1 MSQPLT
7 LAKLLRDER
16 GATVVEFAFAFPA
29 LVVLLYAIAQLGMV
43 YRAMS
48 GIQHALGEGSREAVV
63 WRDPEPT
70 TDELR
75 TLVRNEMNNA
85 VFGIGPGSFN
95 IPSPTAGSTASGT
108 PYLDLTVTYS
118 QPTSLLL
125 FPGPTVSVSR
135 SKRVYLSR

>member
-1 MSQPLT
+1 
-7 LAKLLRDER
+7 
-16 GATVVEFAFAFPA
+16 
-29 LVVLLYAIAQLGMV
+29 
-43 YRAMS
+43 
-48 GIQHALGEGSREAVV
+48 LGEGSREAVV

-75 TLVRNEMNNA
+75 TIVRNEMNNA

>member
-1 MSQPLT
+1 MSQHMT
-7 LAKLLRDER
+7 LARLLRDQR